1 MNPKLKEIGKLL
13 FDLSLLSGTGTN
25 LDQILERLFQI
36 IGEVPSL
43 HLRQRGAI
51 LLLNPLGEV
60 VQVAQF
66 GMPPIWSSA
75 CSWSRLRDLQV
86 PEDHSFV
93 PLTCQC
99 APLGRGSDL
108 ACKVGVLVLKDES
121 RRLGYVVLFPEG
133 DDWPQAGLESD
144 LNDLARVLSGLV
156 RRCLVDEVV
165 KVREWEL
172 EEARTEAIH
181 RLGSAAEYRD
191 NDTGWHVMRMTNY
204 AITIARQIGLSQA
217 LRELLYIAAPMHDVG
232 KIGIP
237 DVILLKPGRLT
248 EDELK
253 VMRRHTEIGETI
265 LEGADSLITA
275 AREIAGAHHERWD
288 GLGYPRGQKG
298 EEIPILARVCAVAD
312 VFDALTS
319 VRPYKH
325 AWPVEEAL
333 KWVYDNSGT
342 QFDPA
347 VVEAFRAALPDIL
360 RIRELYRDDIIDPK
374 QVLALPPSTTRPNG
388 WVSWDESL
396 AVGIAVIDEHHRHL
410 FDLVNDLYEVVAQ
423 RRGSREVAQVLK
435 ALDLYAQ
442 VHFSAEE
449 KMMAHYGYSGLERQ
463 QGQHHHFQKKLRGFH
478 EELHVNP
485 LTAQYDVLEYVR
497 QWLVL
502 HIMEEDTQLKVLA
515 EMADD
520 PAWAWL

>member
-1 MNPKLKEIGKLL
+1 MNPKRKEIGQLL
-13 FDLSLLSGTGTN
+13 FDLSLLNGAGTN
-25 LDQILERLFQI
+25 LDQILESLFRV

-43 HLRQRGAI
+43 HLRQKGAL
-51 LLLNPLGEV
+51 LLLNPLGEL

-75 CSWSRLRDLQV
+75 CSWDSLRDLQA
-86 PEDHSFV
+86 PEGNSFV
-93 PLTCQC
+93 SLSCQC
-99 APLGRGSDL
+99 AARGQAGDV
-108 ACKVGVLVLKDES
+108 ACSVCVLLLKDEA
-121 RRLGYVVLFPEG
+121 RCLGYVVLFPE
-133 DDWPQAGLESD
+133 DKLRQAGPDSE

-204 AITIARQIGLSQA
+204 AIAIARQLGLPQA
-217 LRELLYIAAPMHDVG
+217 MRDLLYIAAPMHDVG

-237 DVILLKPGRLT
+237 DGILLKPGRLT
-248 EDELK
+248 EDELR

-265 LEGADSLITA
+265 LEGADGLITA

-288 GLGYPRGQKG
+288 GLGYPRGQRG
-298 EEIPILARVCAVAD
+298 EDIPILARVCAVAD

-325 AWPVEEAL
+325 AWPVQEAL

-342 QFDPA
+342 QFDPS
-347 VVEAFRAALPDIL
+347 VVEAFREALPDIL
-360 RIRELYRDDIIDPK
+360 RIRELYRDDIINPR
-374 QVLALPPSTTRPNG
+374 QVLTLPPSTTRPDG

-396 AVGIAVIDEHHRHL
+396 GVGIAVIDEHHRHL
-410 FDLVNDLYEVVAQ
+410 FDLVNDLYEVVIRKQ
-423 RRGSREVAQVLK
+423 GSRDVARVLK

-449 KMMAHYGYSGLERQ
+449 KMMAHYGFAGLERQ
-463 QGQHHHFQKKLRGFH
+463 KGQHRHFQEKLRSFH
-478 EELHVNP
+478 AELHVNP

-502 HIMEEDTQLKVLA
+502 HILEEDTQLKVLA
-515 EMADD
+515 EKADD

>member
-1 MNPKLKEIGKLL
+1 MNHNPKDLGKLL
-13 FDLSLLSGTGTN
+13 FDLTLLNGTGTN

-36 IGEVPSL
+36 IGEVPAL
-43 HLRQRGAI
+43 RLRQRGAI
-51 LLLNPLGEV
+51 LLLNPLGDV

-75 CSWSRLRDLQV
+75 CSWTSLRDLQAA
-86 PEDHSFV
+86 EDKCYL

-99 APLGRGSDL
+99 AGQGHGV
-108 ACKVGVLVLKDES
+108 ACSVGVLVLKDES
-121 RRLGYVVLFPEG
+121 RRLGYAVLFPEG
-133 DDWPQAGLESD
+133 DNWPGAGLDSA

-172 EEARTEAIH
+172 EQARTEAIH

-204 AITIARQIGLSQA
+204 AITIARKIGLPEA
-217 LRELLYIAAPMHDVG
+217 VRELLYIAAPMHDVG

-237 DVILLKPGRLT
+237 DAILLKPGRLT
-248 EDELK
+248 EDELQI
-253 VMRRHTEIGETI
+253 MRRHTEIGETI
-265 LEGADSLITA
+265 LEGDDDLITA

-288 GLGYPRGQKG
+288 GLGYPRRQRGD
-298 EEIPILARVCAVAD
+298 EIPILARICAVAD

-325 AWPVEEAL
+325 AWSVEEAL

-347 VVEAFRAALPDIL
+347 VVEAFRAVLPDIL
-360 RIRELYRDDIIDPK
+360 RIRELYRDDIIDPR
-374 QVLALPPSTTRPNG
+374 QVPALPHSTERPDG

-396 AVGIAVIDEHHRHL
+396 AVGIAVLDEHHRHL
-410 FDLVNDLYEVVAQ
+410 FDLVNELYEVVAQ
-423 RRGSREVAQVLK
+423 KRGSRQVARVLK

-449 KMMAHYGYSGLERQ
+449 KMMAHYGFAGLERQ
-463 QGQHHHFQKKLRGFH
+463 QGQHHRFQEKLQGFH

-515 EMADD
+515 EKADD